1 VAATKWRSRSK
12 GVSIERWALVA
23 GAIAVLVA
31 VAVLLR
37 RRAGRPRRI
46 PRFEGKLGNLTKN
59 REFID
64 FLTKNR
70 HRRIRL
76 DVWLDASAP
85 GWRSAEEIR
94 LVAPSDDPKFDDE
107 CEITVQVDDAENSPL
122 SQANGV
128 WRLNGYVAV
137 EGRVGVWQGIP
148 SYRLVAMSHRAA
160 AR

>member
-1 VAATKWRSRSK
+1 M
-12 GVSIERWALVA
+12 SIEQWALVA
-23 GAIAVLVA
+23 GAIAILLA
-31 VAVLLR
+31 VAVWPRWRAAR
-37 RRAGRPRRI
+37 RRRI

-76 DVWLDASAP
+76 DVWLDDSALA
-85 GWRSAEEIR
+85 GAGQRSAEEIR
-94 LVAPSDDPKFDDE
+94 LVAPNDDPKLDDE
-107 CEITVQVDDAENSPL
+107 CEITIHVDDRENSPL

-128 WRLNGYVAV
+128 WRLNGYVAI
-137 EGRVGVWQGIP
+137 EGRMGVWQGIP
-148 SYRLVAMSHRAA
+148 SYRLVAMPHRAA